1 MIIKDK
7 LIKEYPLLKKINCSL
22 ECFEIDKRKY
32 LIFWHE
38 IIKKEN
44 IIKILKYLEEKSNNL
59 NFTSIRTLIVI
70 GNTKEK
76 FKKNELVYFNSINM
90 YVIFYLIND
99 ETNDI
104 YMDISWNF
112 PLKYSYK
119 KYVKKINKIITNK

>member
-1 MIIKDK
+1 MIVKDK
-7 LIKEYPLLKKINCSL
+7 LIKEYPLSKKINCSF

-59 NFTSIRTLIVI
+59 NFTSIRTLIVV

-119 KYVKKINKIITNK
+119 KYVKKINEIITNN